1 MSQSDPITRA
11 LQSAVETGVFPGAV
25 LLVRLHGQI
34 LYQRAVGRAS
44 LIPEKKPASPD
55 TVYDLASLT
64 KPLATATSILC
75 LIQDGRLGL
84 DDSLEQLLVELAG
97 SPLGAA
103 TVAHL
108 LTHSAGLPAWRPF
121 YERIAPLPSHP
132 PQGGEGGGGG
142 FLGSEQAKQLV
153 LDLIRQEP
161 LLASSGTHSL
171 YSDLGFVLLG
181 LVIERLAGC
190 SLATFV
196 RERVYE
202 PIKAEPLFFVQ
213 RDGTIVG
220 GSRATGDR
228 AKLLS
233 LVAPT
238 EEDPWR
244 GRVLCGEVHDEN
256 AYALGG
262 IAGHSGL
269 FGTAA
274 AVLAVSGCWLDSYLG
289 RESLLRSDLVRRFV
303 SRQDLPAGSSWGL
316 GWDTP
321 SAPSSSGTRFSP
333 KSFGHLGYTG
343 TSLWIDPERELEVV
357 LLSNRVHP
365 TRKNDGIR
373 AFRPKIHDIIY
384 EELVADS

>member
-1 MSQSDPITRA
+1 M
-11 LQSAVETGVFPGAV
+11 
-25 LLVRLHGQI
+25 
-34 LYQRAVGRAS
+34 
-44 LIPEKKPASPD
+44 
-55 TVYDLASLT
+55 
-64 KPLATATSILC
+64 
-75 LIQDGRLGL
+75 
-84 DDSLEQLLVELAG
+84 
-97 SPLGAA
+97 
-103 TVAHL
+103 
-108 LTHSAGLPAWRPF
+108 
-121 YERIAPLPSHP
+121 
-132 PQGGEGGGGG
+132 
-142 FLGSEQAKQLV
+142 LGSEQAKQLV
-153 LDLIRQEP
+153 LDLIRREP
-161 LLASSGTHSL
+161 LLAPTGTRSL
-171 YSDLGFVLLG
+171 YSDLGFILLG
-181 LVIERLAGC
+181 FIIERLAGC

-202 PIKAEPLFFVQ
+202 PIKAEPLFFVR

-220 GSRATGDR
+220 GSRAAGEQS
-228 AKLLS
+228 KLLS

-303 SRQDLPAGSSWGL
+303 TRQDMPAGSSWGL

-321 SAPSSSGTRFSP
+321 SAPSSSGAKFSP

-365 TRKNDGIR
+365 TRQNNAIR
-373 AFRPKIHDIIY
+373 EFRPKIHDIIY
-384 EELVADS
+384 EELVH